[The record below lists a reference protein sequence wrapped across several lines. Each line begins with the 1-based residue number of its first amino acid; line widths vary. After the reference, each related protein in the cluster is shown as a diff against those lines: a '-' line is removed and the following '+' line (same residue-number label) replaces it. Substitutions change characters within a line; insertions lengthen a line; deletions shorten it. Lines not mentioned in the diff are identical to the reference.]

1 MKIQNFKIKN
11 PLICMYLQFPINTTM
26 INNAIVAC
34 FILLRVQ
41 IPYIQSPSLH
51 VIQAKT
57 VPIIFLMNSQHSF
70 INTVE

>member
-1 MKIQNFKIKN
+1 
-11 PLICMYLQFPINTTM
+11 M

-51 VIQAKT
+51 LVQAKT
-57 VPIIFLMNSQHSF
+57 VPIILIIFLMNSQHSF

>member
-1 MKIQNFKIKN
+1 
-11 PLICMYLQFPINTTM
+11 M

>member
-1 MKIQNFKIKN
+1 MKIHNFKIKN
-11 PLICMYLQFPINTTM
+11 HLFVCIYSSPINTTM